1 MPDAYGQNDQIDDK
15 AAEDQRR
22 RRVVITPVRGQDQLI
37 RPYACIRRGCRFDH
51 STGPQNWLL
60 ALRPGGCGRLCCD
73 QPGGDVGGEGSQLRA
88 GSRRQRLAHPQVE
101 LVLGQHALHEC
112 GLEGVDHL
120 LAVGM
125 RGPQVTAA
133 SCLCCYL
140 VSRPCHYRHLPAS
153 TIHAKPNAVARESAA
168 PRPSDPWKRAKTF
181 RSVETCIGVRTRS
194 DQPVTSGAFVAPVP
208 GGPGSPGRVQ
218 ARPPHV
224 HRHAD
229 RRTNSCRR
237 HSLSW
242 PCMDPTNGGQLRD
255 EMDFGAL

>member
-1 MPDAYGQNDQIDDK
+1 M
-15 AAEDQRR
+15 
-22 RRVVITPVRGQDQLI
+22 VITPVRGQKQLI
-37 RPYACIRRGCRFDH
+37 RPYACIHRGCRFDH

-140 VSRPCHYRHLPAS
+140 VSRSCHHRHLPAS
-153 TIHAKPNAVARESAA
+153 TIHAKPNAVARGSAA

-194 DQPVTSGAFVAPVP
+194 EP
-208 GGPGSPGRVQ
+208 GPGPGK
-218 ARPPHV
+218 ATNAD
-224 HRHAD
+224 RHAD
-229 RRTNSCRR
+229 RRTHSCRR

-242 PCMDPTNGGQLRD
+242 PCMDPYERRSTTRRD
-255 EMDFGAL
+255 GFRGALTEFRRAGRSTASTVSVARSHRISMFRAAGAAPPDCRL